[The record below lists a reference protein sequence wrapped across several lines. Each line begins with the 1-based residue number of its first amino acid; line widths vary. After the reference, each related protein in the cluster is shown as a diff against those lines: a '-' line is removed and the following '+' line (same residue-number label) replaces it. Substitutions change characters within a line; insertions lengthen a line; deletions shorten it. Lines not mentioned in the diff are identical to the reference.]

1 MSQPIDVDL
10 PHNLGKDEARRRIAN
25 NIHKL
30 EEHIPGGAQVQ
41 SGWAGDQLNLDIA
54 AMGQSVIATIDV
66 METNVHLRV
75 LLPGMLGMFAGLIQG
90 ALQKKGNVLLEDHR
104 RLSTAPAAK
113 LREEGGMRH
122 FAVIGSG
129 PAGFYT
135 AEALEKA
142 YGEVARIDI
151 LDRYPV
157 PYGLIRFGVAP
168 DHQSLKAVSKR
179 YDKVVESAGVDFI
192 GNVTV
197 GRDVSV
203 DELLELYDA
212 VILAIGAPHDRKL
225 GIPGEDLPG
234 VVGSAEFVGWY
245 NGHPDFADL
254 DPPLSGTHAA
264 VIGNGNVALDCARIL
279 SKTRGEFEGSDIVGH
294 ALDALDASA
303 IKTVTILGRRGPH
316 QISMTPKELGE
327 LGHLEATLPIVDLSD
342 FPPREADEAL
352 EPGQRKSVTILREF
366 NDIRANKPKSMIF
379 DFFARPVPLKAT
391 GKPSASS
398 SSAPSLTTRAGH
410 AAPARPTK
418 SGPRWWSAA
427 SAIRRRRWT
436 ESPMTS
442 EAANFSTRADASPN
456 AFMRS
461 AGRGGDRAGRSAPT
475 ARMAMRSPI

>member
-1 MSQPIDVDL
+1 
-10 PHNLGKDEARRRIAN
+10 
-25 NIHKL
+25 
-30 EEHIPGGAQVQ
+30 
-41 SGWAGDQLNLDIA
+41 
-54 AMGQSVIATIDV
+54 
-66 METNVHLRV
+66 
-75 LLPGMLGMFAGLIQG
+75 
-90 ALQKKGNVLLEDHR
+90 
-104 RLSTAPAAK
+104 
-113 LREEGGMRH
+113 MRH

-142 YGEVARIDI
+142 YGENARIDI

-254 DPPLSGTHAA
+254 DPPLGGTHAA

-279 SKTRGEFEGSDIVGH
+279 SKTRGEFDGSDIVSH
-294 ALDALDASA
+294 ALDALEGSA
-303 IKTVTILGRRGPH
+303 IRTITILGRRGPH
-316 QISMTPKELGE
+316 QIAMTPKELGE
-327 LGHLEATLPIVDLSD
+327 LGHLEAALADRRSRRLPAARSRRRARARPAQVGHLPAR
-342 FPPREADEAL
+342 FRRHPADPASPSPWSSISS
-352 EPGQRKSVTILREF
+352 PGQSRS
-366 NDIRANKPKSMIF
+366 
-379 DFFARPVPLKAT
+379 KAT
-391 GKPSASS
+391 GKPKASS
-398 SSAPSLTTRAGH
+398 SSAPSLTTRAGR
-410 AAPARPTK
+410 AAPARPMK
-418 SGPRWWSAA
+418 SRPRWWSAH
-427 SAIRRRRWT
+427 RLFD
-436 ESPMTS
+436 P
-442 EAANFSTRADASPN
+442 AD
-456 AFMRS
+456 R
-461 AGRGGDRAGRSAPT
+461 
-475 ARMAMRSPI
+475 RSPL